1 LKYSQKEVILTAR
14 DQKIIVQDFGKGIEE
29 DKIKLITKKFY
40 KIDVKSDNSF
50 GLGLFLVKKI
60 LNIHK
65 SYLEISSTLGH
76 GSSFSFKLSQ
86 G

>member
-1 LKYSQKEVILTAR
+1 
-14 DQKIIVQDFGKGIEE
+14 
-29 DKIKLITKKFY
+29 
-40 KIDVKSDNSF
+40 
-50 GLGLFLVKKI
+50 

-65 SYLEISSTLGH
+65 SYLEISSTLDY